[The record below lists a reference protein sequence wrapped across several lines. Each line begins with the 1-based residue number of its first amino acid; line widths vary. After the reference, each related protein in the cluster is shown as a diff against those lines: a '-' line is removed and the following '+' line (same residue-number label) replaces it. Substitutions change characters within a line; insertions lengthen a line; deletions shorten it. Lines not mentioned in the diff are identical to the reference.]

1 MLSKASIGLAC
12 AFAVIGAL
20 GATGSAWAG
29 SKIFSSG
36 STVMTVNGT
45 LETNASENRDPF
57 VAQVFTSGAEC
68 LRIAVVSQG
77 QDLEATLISPTGR
90 IWQDDDSGGLNRP
103 LIRAITD
110 VRGWYPLTM
119 SHWNGASVNS
129 DFTMTVQRAAAN
141 SGLCSPA
148 TAPRAAVAATAAS
161 KSGSNGPK
169 PVGGPN

>member
-1 MLSKASIGLAC
+1 MIKRTLFGAAIAAASLSMLAD
-12 AFAVIGAL
+12 
-20 GATGSAWAG
+20 SAWAG

-45 LETNASENRDPF
+45 LETNASQNRDPF
-57 VAQVFTSGAEC
+57 VAQVFTTGAEC

-90 IWQDDDSGGLNRP
+90 IWQDDDSGGSNRP

-119 SHWNGASVNS
+119 SQWAGASVNS

-141 SGLCSPA
+141 STLCSPA
-148 TAPRAAVAATAAS
+148 TTPRAAVAAAAAS

-169 PVGGPN
+169 PAGGPN

>member
-1 MLSKASIGLAC
+1 MLSKASIGLAS

-20 GATGSAWAG
+20 GATSPAWAG

-36 STVMTVNGT
+36 NTVMTVNGT
-45 LETNASENRDPF
+45 LETNASQNRDPF
-57 VAQVFTSGAEC
+57 VAQVFTTGAEC

-90 IWQDDDSGGLNRP
+90 IWQDDDSGGSNRP

-119 SHWNGASVNS
+119 SHWSGASVNS
-129 DFTMTVQRAAAN
+129 DFTMTVQRAASN
-141 SGLCSPA
+141 SSLCSPA
-148 TAPRAAVAATAAS
+148 TTPRAAVAAAAAS
-161 KSGSNGPK
+161 KSSSNGPK